1 MAKARFDVSTEG
13 MAGLHEGRE
22 LWSLVKELV
31 ANAWDEDTTICEV
44 ILSPIFG
51 PKGEERIGIFVEDD
65 GPGFK
70 DINDAFTLMAPTHK
84 REEAE
89 VRGRFNIGEK
99 EILSIAIEG
108 KVETV
113 GKTVHFP
120 EEGGRTVTD
129 TKRKKGTI
137 VSAVVKRP
145 HHEIETTV
153 TALRGFLPPHHI
165 DYRVN
170 LEKVENRE
178 FLAETVGRLRTII
191 AGGLGKHLEYSYRKS
206 RIDIYEPRG
215 ETGHIFEMGI
225 TIQPIEMPY
234 DVDIQQKVPM
244 PPNRD
249 TVTVQYLQSIYAEV
263 LKVVIDDL
271 DESEASESWVQQGV
285 EYKRTTDEVVK
296 KVMEKKLGTDVV
308 LWSKDTY
315 ANEVAHDAGM
325 DVIQPKTLSKVERD
339 RFKKVGLET
348 SHGAYGLR
356 VSPTLE
362 FDFTV
367 LDGVEITPAMKKV
380 EEYTKWLSNQL
391 LGFECEVRFLS
402 EGFTNHVLAQYG
414 NRSLDFIA
422 SNLGEQ
428 WFEMGDTPTE
438 AQTEIILHELAH
450 EGGSKLPHS
459 GEYVDRIAQ
468 LGAKSTHLAMTAKW
482 WNGSM
487 SKPISQTVQGLSREL
502 T

>member
-1 MAKARFDVSTEG
+1 MTAKARFEVSTEG

-22 LWSLVKELV
+22 LWSLAKELV
-31 ANAWDEDTTICEV
+31 ANAWDEKTTVCIV
-44 ILSPIFG
+44 NISPLFG
-51 PKGEERIGIFVEDD
+51 ENGEERIEVKVEDD
-65 GPGFK
+65 GGGFK
-70 DINDAFTLMAPTHK
+70 DIKDAFTLMAPTHK
-84 REEAE
+84 REDAE

-99 EILSIAIEG
+99 EILSIAVEG

-113 GKTVHFP
+113 GTTVLFP
-120 EEGGRTVTD
+120 EEGGREVLAN
-129 TKRKKGTI
+129 KRKKGTI
-137 VSAVVKRP
+137 VSAIVDRP
-145 HHEIETTV
+145 HDEIQATV
-153 TALRGFLPPHHI
+153 DALKGFLPPRHI
-165 DYRVN
+165 AYIVN
-170 LEKVENRE
+170 GVTVENRT
-178 FLAETVGRLRTII
+178 LLKQTTGRLRTII

-206 RIDIYEPRG
+206 QIDIYEPRG
-215 ETGHIFEMGI
+215 EVGHIFEMGI

-249 TVTVQYLQSIYAEV
+249 TVTAQYLQSIYAEV

-271 DESEASESWVQQGV
+271 DETEASESWVQQGV

-325 DVIQPKTLSKVERD
+325 DVIQPKTLSKIERD

-356 VSPTLE
+356 VNPTLE
-362 FDFTV
+362 YDFSV
-367 LDGVEITPAMKKV
+367 LDGVDVTPAMRKV
-380 EEYTKWLSNQL
+380 EEYTKWLSKHL
-391 LGFECEVRFLS
+391 LGFECKVRFLS

-414 NRSLDFIA
+414 NRSLDYVVT
-422 SNLGEQ
+422 NLGEK

-450 EGGSKLPHS
+450 EGTSKLPHS
-459 GEYVDRIAQ
+459 GEYVHRIAQ
-468 LGAKSTHLAMTAKW
+468 LGAKSAHLAMTETW
-482 WNGSM
+482 WS
-487 SKPISQTVQGLSREL
+487 PDAQ
-502 T
+502 